1 MSTDRPITKSIRKLL
16 ELLYLES
23 ASDEAKSEFA
33 GMGDGEKSV
42 TLKAFL
48 QSRPEGS
55 KKWAKRI
62 LDRL

>member
-1 MSTDRPITKSIRKLL
+1 MSSNSPITKSIRKLL
-16 ELLYLES
+16 EQLYLES

-33 GMGDGEKSV
+33 GMDEDKKRV
-42 TLKAFL
+42 ILKAFL
-48 QSRPEGS
+48 RARPEGS